1 MKTVQK
7 GNRAAVTTTAAPAAQ
22 AAQAAQ
28 AAPAAPAA
36 QAAQAAQAAPAAPA
50 APAVALVVSTKRAA
64 PDIRNGARRPGAGK
78 CLAVWQIVEALSPS
92 IADGIVV
99 DKATVMTVGAAN
111 GLNASN
117 VSQEYYLCR
126 QWHGIRGRGS
136 NAPINI
142 VIPPDLLAKAA
153 AQAKTGPTNQG

>member
-22 AAQAAQ
+22 
-28 AAPAAPAA
+28 
-36 QAAQAAQAAPAAPA
+36 A

-99 DKATVMTVGAAN
+99 DKATVHQVAAAN
-111 GLNASN
+111 GLNKGN
-117 VSQEYYLCR
+117 VDIEYYLCR
-126 QWHGIRGRGS
+126 QWHGIRGRGG